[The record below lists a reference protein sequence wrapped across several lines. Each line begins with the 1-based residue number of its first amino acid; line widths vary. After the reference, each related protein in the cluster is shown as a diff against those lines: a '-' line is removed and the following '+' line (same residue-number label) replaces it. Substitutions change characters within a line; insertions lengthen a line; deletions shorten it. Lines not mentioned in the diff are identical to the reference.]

1 MIKFR
6 EVIGVIWAALT
17 AILIFVIIGAALSPG
32 VGKDTMCFLFLGLIM
47 GILTTIA
54 LAQD

>member
-6 EVIGVIWAALT
+6 ELIAVIWAALT
-17 AILIFVIIGAALSPG
+17 AFLIFAIIVAAFNPE
-32 VGKDTMCFLFLGLIM
+32 VGKDTMCFLFLGLIA
-47 GILTTIA
+47 GVLTTIA